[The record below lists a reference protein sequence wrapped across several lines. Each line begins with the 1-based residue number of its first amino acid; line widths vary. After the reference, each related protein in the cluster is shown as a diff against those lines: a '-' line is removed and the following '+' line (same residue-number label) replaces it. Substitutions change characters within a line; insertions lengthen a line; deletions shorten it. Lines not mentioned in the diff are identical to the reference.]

1 LWYYNLTD
9 SVTVI
14 YLIIGYASK
23 QELIGKNLSI
33 IVGGGETIRHAGY
46 VSAFKKRV
54 ETNEN
59 AQHKVLGRQRMLQG
73 IKADGTEFPCIIG
86 IKMVSNGTRVAG
98 YIRDMV
104 SF

>member
-1 LWYYNLTD
+1 MVYNLTD
-9 SVTVI
+9 SATVI

-23 QELIGKNLSI
+23 QELVGKNLSI
-33 IVGGGETIRHAGY
+33 IVGGGDGQRHGGY
-46 VSAFKKRV
+46 VNAFKKRV

-73 IKADGTEFPCIIG
+73 IKADGSEFPCIIG